1 MREGKTKSNGPDV
14 LSLGAGCLWER
25 FDPVLGPSGRVR
37 PNPFPPAFRFWGRR
51 RRLLGAFCA
60 SRRGPGLAWRRG
72 GAGRIRRR
80 LGFAAWESPADSRAG
95 AGRNIV
101 GEGGGAEGRRTGIR
115 SSRSSFR
122 RMAASPRARRVRF
135 RRRALGALKDAPEAC
150 AGLFCLGFCVF
161 CPSLGAAGQIDR
173 RGRVAYIGR
182 CGPPGRA
189 KWGGSAKNGGRGPRR
204 RRRICT
210 PGLDPGAMEKNGKR
224 QECRSCPK
232 SR

>member
-1 MREGKTKSNGPDV
+1 MQEGKTKSTGPDV
-14 LSLGAGCLWER
+14 LSLGAGCLWGC
-25 FDPVLGPSGRVR
+25 FDPVLGQSGRASVGSISTR
-37 PNPFPPAFRFWGRR
+37 FPVWGWRR

-60 SRRGPGLAWRRG
+60 SRRAQGMAWRRG
-72 GAGRIRRR
+72 GAVRLRRR

-95 AGRNIV
+95 AGRNKV
-101 GEGGGAEGRRTGIR
+101 GGGADGGASARLVPLP
-115 SSRSSFR
+115 
-122 RMAASPRARRVRF
+122 AAW
-135 RRRALGALKDAPEAC
+135 RRAQGRGASDLGGARLGALKDAPKAC

-182 CGPPGRA
+182 CGPPGRS
-189 KWGGSAKNGGRGPRR
+189 KRGGSVKNGGRGPRR
-204 RRRICT
+204 RRRICA

>member
-1 MREGKTKSNGPDV
+1 MREGKTKSTGPDV
-14 LSLGAGCLWER
+14 LSLGAGCLWGC
-25 FDPVLGPSGRVR
+25 FDPVLGQSGRASVGSISAR
-37 PNPFPPAFRFWGRR
+37 FPVWGRRR

-60 SRRGPGLAWRRG
+60 SRRAQGMAWRRG

-135 RRRALGALKDAPEAC
+135 RRRAPWGFERRPESLRRIVLLGVLRLLP
-150 AGLFCLGFCVF
+150 GF
-161 CPSLGAAGQIDR
+161 G
-173 RGRVAYIGR
+173 
-182 CGPPGRA
+182 
-189 KWGGSAKNGGRGPRR
+189 GGRS
-204 RRRICT
+204 
-210 PGLDPGAMEKNGKR
+210 N
-224 QECRSCPK
+224 
-232 SR
+232 